1 MKKQVKFN
9 LINQSGNARTGQ
21 LQVGEKQVTTP
32 ALVQTGD
39 TITTLTPGELNDL
52 GTTAIKQ
59 SVLPYWLA
67 AGEGQQPDFGDL
79 HTRLRWSG
87 LLVGDTGAEQAY
99 RWAKSRG
106 RKKNGVSFH
115 EPASGQQKFYTP
127 EMAKKWQAKLGC
139 DLQSTFDRWENYYSP
154 VDDLQAATKQTASW
168 LGIADPGALA
178 TITGGGLK
186 RLRRFSIEAARG
198 YQFSG
203 YNLAGID
210 EDVKLTEQV
219 RIIQETTAMLPTEG
233 VRYLSTSGSL
243 EQALLAIINGID
255 LVDSDCAG
263 QAARH
268 GVAFNRTKRIHLVK
282 EHFLADQ
289 GPLVSGCGCPTC
301 QAGYSRSYLHQL
313 ILAKSPLGVR
323 LLLIHN
329 LCVVNHLLAQLR
341 QAIATGQVDDFAR
354 DLAIG

>member
-9 LINQSGNARTGQ
+9 LNKQSGNARTGL
-21 LQVGEKQVTTP
+21 LQVDEKQVTTP

-39 TITTLTPGELNDL
+39 TITTLTPGELTKL

-59 SVLPYWLA
+59 SVLPYCLA
-67 AGEGQQPDFGDL
+67 ASEGQHPDFGDL
-79 HTRLRWSG
+79 HTRLQWPG
-87 LLVGDTGAEQAY
+87 LVVGDTGAEQAY
-99 RWAKSRG
+99 RWAKPRG

-115 EPASGQQKFYTP
+115 EPASGQQKLYTP
-127 EMAKKWQAKLGC
+127 EIAMEWQAKLGC
-139 DLQSTFDRWENYYSP
+139 DLQSTFARWENYYSP
-154 VDDLQAATKQTASW
+154 VDDLQAAAKQTASW
-168 LGIADPGALA
+168 LDTANPGSLA

-186 RLRRFSIEAARG
+186 RLRRFSVEAVQG
-198 YQFSG
+198 HQFSG

-219 RIIQETTAMLPTEG
+219 RVIRETTAMLPAAG
-233 VRYLSTSGSL
+233 VRYLSTCGSL

-301 QAGYSRSYLHQL
+301 RAGYSRSYLHQL
-313 ILAKSPLGVR
+313 TLAKSPLGVR

-329 LCVVNHLLAQLR
+329 LYAVNHLLAQLR
-341 QAIATGQVDDFAR
+341 QAIATGQVDDFAD